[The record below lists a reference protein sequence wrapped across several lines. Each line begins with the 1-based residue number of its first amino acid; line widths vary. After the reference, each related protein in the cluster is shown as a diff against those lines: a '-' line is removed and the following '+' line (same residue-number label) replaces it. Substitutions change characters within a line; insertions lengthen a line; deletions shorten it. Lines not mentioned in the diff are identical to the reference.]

1 MVSVILPHTPLL
13 ELDQGQVIGST
24 FEMQS
29 LVDSLSDRYRFIAF
43 IVYLIT
49 AISLCSI
56 EIDLDRPYI
65 LFNPSFANFKL
76 I

>member
-1 MVSVILPHTPLL
+1 MACMILPHTPLF

-24 FEMQS
+24 LVWQS
-29 LVDSLSDRYRFIAF
+29 LVDSLSYRYFIAF

-49 AISLCSI
+49 TISLCPI

-65 LFNPSFANFKL
+65 LFDPSFANLKL